1 MLGRQYR
8 RIENGRIYEIIGQDV
23 DFEQSHF
30 WLLWN
35 GEFGDP
41 RAATEAEL
49 VQQVGWDL
57 VEKEKKSDQQ
67 KLRVHGTPSA
77 AVHLSS

>member
-1 MLGRQYR
+1 MLGKKYR

-23 DFEQSHF
+23 DFELSCL

-49 VQQVGWDL
+49 VKQVGWDF
-57 VEKEKKSDQQ
+57 VGKEEKSDPQNFPAYE
-67 KLRVHGTPSA
+67 TPST
-77 AVHLSS
+77 VVQLFK

>member
-23 DFEQSHF
+23 DFEPSRL

-41 RAATEAEL
+41 REATEAEL
-49 VQQVGWDL
+49 VQQVGWDF
-57 VEKEKKSDQQ
+57 VEKEEKSDLR
-67 KLRVHGTPSA
+67 KLPVHGTS
-77 AVHLSS
+77 